1 MYLPLSWL
9 RELVELDGIELKAI
23 EDGLFSCG
31 LEVEEKLDVAPDISG
46 VYVGVVKSIERH
58 PDSDH
63 MFVCIV
69 DCGEQGHDIQIV
81 TGAQNVHAGDHVP
94 AALDGAHVYGR
105 RKGDDSRP
113 PEVAVIKNGKLRGIA
128 SNGMLCSGEELGIDD
143 DWYEGASV
151 DGIMMLPEDSV
162 PGTDVKAVLGLCDQV
177 WDISVTANLPH
188 CQHVYGVAR
197 ELAALLDRPFHAPDM
212 SYHPVADTVLPEVNV
227 RVDAPD
233 LCPRYIAH
241 YVKDIKVG
249 RSPEYIR
256 RRLKMCGINAIN
268 TIVDI
273 TNYVLIEMGQPM
285 HAFDFDMLGSHTIIV
300 RRANEGEKIVTL
312 DEREFKLCPENLVIC
327 DAERP
332 VALAGIMGGLNSEIT
347 DATHEVLFEAAK
359 FQRGNIRKTSRSLG
373 QSSDSSH
380 RFEKGVDEYTT
391 GLAMQRALHLIE
403 ELGCGTVTALER
415 DVCADPDRRQ
425 APIAT
430 TFRAI
435 NDVLGIEVPA
445 DTITAILRRMNYTVE
460 VGGDSLVAT
469 PPAYR
474 EDIEGSAADLAED
487 VIKMYGYQH
496 IVPRFMVNAAITAG
510 GVSRDQL
517 NTSEL
522 KLCLKAQGFCETM
535 SYSFYSTAELDLL
548 HLPEDA
554 PERRVV
560 RVSNP
565 LSEKYAIMRSTLMP
579 SIVNVL
585 TTNSKRGNDRVRV
598 YELANIFIP
607 EGDGTVL
614 PRECRRLCFG
624 LYGEGES
631 FFTAK
636 GVLETLATRFGIKL
650 SYARA
655 TRPFTHPGAT
665 AAVLCGGREIGY
677 LGQLS
682 YEVCDENE
690 LAQSVFV
697 CELDYDALLSAAAAR
712 MSYAPVS
719 PYRSIKR
726 DLALIAPEQMT
737 CGEIEEVIRS
747 ACKLVSEVRLFDI
760 YRGGQ
765 VPSGCKSMAFAL
777 TFTPED
783 KELMPEDADKFIAKI
798 LKALEYRLGLKIRS

>member
-9 RELVELDGIELKAI
+9 RELVELNGIELKTI

-69 DCGEQGHDIQIV
+69 DCGEHGHDIQIV

-113 PEVAVIKNGKLRGIA
+113 HEVAVIKNGKLRGIA

-151 DGIMMLPEDSV
+151 DGIMMLPGDSV
-162 PGTDVKAVLGLCDQV
+162 PGTDVKALLGLDDQV

-197 ELAALLDRPFHAPDM
+197 ELAALLDRPFHEPDLT
-212 SYHPVADTVLPEVNV
+212 YHAVACDSEHIGV

-233 LCPRYIAH
+233 LCPRYIGH
-241 YVKDIKVG
+241 YVSDIKVG
-249 RSPEYIR
+249 KSPEYIR

-273 TNYVLIEMGQPM
+273 TNYVLVEMGQPM
-285 HAFDFDMLGSHTIIV
+285 HAFDLDHVGGHQIIV
-300 RRANEGEKIVTL
+300 RRAEQGEKIVTL
-312 DEREFKLCPENLVIC
+312 DEREFTLCPENLVIC
-327 DAERP
+327 DADRP

-347 DATHEVLFEAAK
+347 DSTHSVLFEAAK

-373 QSSDSSH
+373 QSSDSSR

-391 GLAMQRALHLIE
+391 GLAMKRALHLIE
-403 ELGCGTVTALER
+403 ELDCGVVTTLEC

-425 APIAT
+425 PPIDT
-430 TFRAI
+430 TFRAV
-435 NDVLGIEVPA
+435 NDVLGIEVPH
-445 DTITAILRRMNYTVE
+445 DTITAILRRMNYAVE
-460 VGGDSLVAT
+460 VNDDRLIAT

-474 EDIEGSAADLAED
+474 EDIEGTAADLAED

-510 GVSRDQL
+510 GVNRDQL
-517 NTSEL
+517 NTSNV
-522 KLCLKAQGFCETM
+522 KLCMKAQGFCETM
-535 SYSFYSTAELDLL
+535 SYSFYSTAELDML
-548 HLPEDA
+548 HFTDDA
-554 PERRVV
+554 PERRAV

-565 LSEKYAIMRSTLMP
+565 LSEKYAIMRTTLAP
-579 SIVNVL
+579 SIVNIL
-585 TTNSKRGNDRVRV
+585 SHNAKRGNDNVRV
-598 YELANIFIP
+598 YEIANIFIP
-607 EGDGTVL
+607 EDDATVL

-624 LYGEGES
+624 LFGDGES

-636 GVLETLATRFGIKL
+636 GVLQTLAVRFGIKL
-650 SYARA
+650 DYKRTTLA
-655 TRPFTHPGAT
+655 FTHPGAT
-665 AAVLCGGREIGY
+665 AAVICGGHQIGY

-682 YEVCDENE
+682 YEICDENE
-690 LAQSVFV
+690 IARSAYI
-697 CELDYDALLSAAAAR
+697 CELDYDALLAAFASR
-712 MSYAPVS
+712 MVYTPVS
-719 PYRSIKR
+719 PYRNIHR
-726 DLALIAPEQMT
+726 DLALIAPEDMS
-737 CGEIEEVIRS
+737 CGEIEAVIRS
-747 ACKLVSEVRLFDI
+747 SCKLVSEVRLCDI

>member
-9 RELVELDGIELKAI
+9 RELVELNGIELKTI
-23 EDGLFSCG
+23 EYGLFSCG

-69 DCGEQGHDIQIV
+69 DCGEHGHDIQIV

-113 PEVAVIKNGKLRGIA
+113 HEVAVIKNGKLRGIA

-151 DGIMMLPEDSV
+151 DGIMMLPGDSV
-162 PGTDVKAVLGLCDQV
+162 PGTDVKALLGLDDQV

-197 ELAALLDRPFHAPDM
+197 ELAALLDRPFHEPDLT
-212 SYHPVADTVLPEVNV
+212 YHAVACDSEHIGV

-233 LCPRYIAH
+233 LCPRYIGH
-241 YVKDIKVG
+241 YVSDIKVG
-249 RSPEYIR
+249 KSPEYIR

-273 TNYVLIEMGQPM
+273 TNYVLVEMGQPM
-285 HAFDFDMLGSHTIIV
+285 HAFDLDHVGGHQIIV
-300 RRANEGEKIVTL
+300 RRAEQGEKIVTL
-312 DEREFKLCPENLVIC
+312 DEREFTLCPENLVIC
-327 DAERP
+327 DADRP

-347 DATHEVLFEAAK
+347 DSTHSVLFEAAK

-373 QSSDSSH
+373 QSSDSSR

-391 GLAMQRALHLIE
+391 GLAMKRALHLIE
-403 ELGCGTVTALER
+403 ELDCGVVTTLEC

-425 APIAT
+425 TPIDT
-430 TFRAI
+430 TFRAV
-435 NDVLGIEVPA
+435 NDVLGIEVPH
-445 DTITAILRRMNYTVE
+445 DTITAILRRMNYAVE
-460 VGGDSLVAT
+460 VNGDRLIAT

-474 EDIEGSAADLAED
+474 EDIEGTAADLAED

-510 GVSRDQL
+510 GVNRDQL
-517 NTSEL
+517 NTSNV
-522 KLCLKAQGFCETM
+522 KLCMKAQGFCETM
-535 SYSFYSTAELDLL
+535 SYSFYSTAELDML
-548 HLPEDA
+548 HFTDDA
-554 PERRVV
+554 PERRAV

-565 LSEKYAIMRSTLMP
+565 LSEKYAIMRTTLAP
-579 SIVNVL
+579 SIVNIL
-585 TTNSKRGNDRVRV
+585 SHNAKRGNDNVRV
-598 YELANIFIP
+598 YEIANIFIP
-607 EGDGTVL
+607 EDDATVL
-614 PRECRRLCFG
+614 PRESRRLCFG
-624 LYGEGES
+624 LFGDGES

-636 GVLETLATRFGIKL
+636 GVLQTLAVRFGIKL
-650 SYARA
+650 DYKRTTLA
-655 TRPFTHPGAT
+655 FTHPGAT
-665 AAVLCGGREIGY
+665 AAVICGGHQIGY

-682 YEVCDENE
+682 YEICDENE
-690 LAQSVFV
+690 IARSAYI
-697 CELDYDALLSAAAAR
+697 CELDYDALLAAFASR
-712 MSYAPVS
+712 MVYTPVS
-719 PYRSIKR
+719 PYRNIHR
-726 DLALIAPEQMT
+726 DLALIAPEDMS
-737 CGEIEEVIRS
+737 CGEIEAVIRS
-747 ACKLVSEVRLFDI
+747 SCKLVSEVRLFDI